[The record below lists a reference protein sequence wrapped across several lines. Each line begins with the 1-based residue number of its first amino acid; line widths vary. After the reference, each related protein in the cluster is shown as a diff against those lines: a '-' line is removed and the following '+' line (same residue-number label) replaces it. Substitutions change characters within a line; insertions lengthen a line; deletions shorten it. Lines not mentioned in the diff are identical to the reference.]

1 MEVGALE
8 SEIERS
14 KMNAIVSHAWV
25 MQRESKMMRVNLF
38 FCRPLYVDTVILI
51 QMIVSKVLNPLN
63 LYASAIMKT
72 YFYIGYIL

>member
-1 MEVGALE
+1 MEVGALK

-14 KMNAIVSHAWV
+14 KINAIVIHTWF
-25 MQRESKMMRVNLF
+25 MHHESKLMHVDLF
-38 FCRPLYVDTVILI
+38 LGRPLYVDTVILVRI
-51 QMIVSKVLNPLN
+51 IVSIVLNPLN